1 MQQGQHQI
9 NVDLKQAEDV
19 GCEKCEGLY
28 FTPVI
33 MVKRLSALISPTG
46 QELKFPVQCFQC
58 KECGHILEPPEA
70 Q

>member
-19 GCEKCEGLY
+19 GCEKCESLY

-33 MVKRLSALISPTG
+33 MVKKLSALISPTG